1 MSGGEWSREG
11 VDNSLL
17 MRILLFC
24 VGVYA
29 YIRTPIPPHV
39 LLQLIRVLN
48 THNVI
53 NQYDR
58 LTGPLR

>member
-1 MSGGEWSREG
+1 MEPRKRRQFFAHAYLI
-11 VDNSLL
+11 VLC
-17 MRILLFC
+17 RC